1 MELILPALTELLQ
14 VLILAAVLAVTGL
27 ATAWVK
33 ERLGVEKMQKIEAQL
48 RNKESIAYRSLML
61 MREALEESGLVEQN
75 LDRATEWAS
84 KELKKMNIKVTPD
97 ELQDLI
103 KSMYNEMKD
112 EFIEQWE
119 EITVKDE
126 EGNEITYRAKQV

>member
-103 KSMYNEMKD
+103 KSMYNEIKD

>member
-61 MREALEESGLVEQN
+61 IQEALQESGLVEDN

-103 KSMYNEMKD
+103 KSMYNEIKD